1 MYDTPGK
8 GGGVATAVGAATGT
22 VAVTQLPQTGISL
35 VNELAIAAVA
45 ALAAWA
51 IAYRLLNKQN
61 A

>member
-1 MYDTPGK
+1 MYEPGK
-8 GGGVATAVGAATGT
+8 GGAAVVGVTTGT
-22 VAVTQLPQTGISL
+22 VAATQLPQTGISL